1 MTEEAVNPEAHS
13 VEIKIG
19 FVYVVL
25 GPMKIKNADLY
36 ITGSNSKMLST
47 DILTRFRGGR
57 DKIRVNSLPLRNF
70 IRLTKAIN
78 MTLVHLILQTMKKP
92 VIFSN
97 HRFTVSTDN
106 YATHF
111 RA

>member
-1 MTEEAVNPEAHS
+1 MAEEAVNPEAHS
-13 VEIKIG
+13 VEIKID

-78 MTLVHLILQTMKKP
+78 MTLDIESIVG
-92 VIFSN
+92 
-97 HRFTVSTDN
+97 
-106 YATHF
+106 
-111 RA
+111 

>member
-1 MTEEAVNPEAHS
+1 MAEEAVNPEAHS
-13 VEIKIG
+13 VEIKID
-19 FVYVVL
+19 FVL

-57 DKIRVNSLPLRNF
+57 DKICVNSLPLRNF

-78 MTLVHLILQTMKKP
+78 ILQTIKKP

>member
-1 MTEEAVNPEAHS
+1 MAEEAVNPEAHS
-13 VEIKIG
+13 VEIKID
-19 FVYVVL
+19 FVDFVL

-47 DILTRFRGGR
+47 DILTRFRGVR
-57 DKIRVNSLPLRNF
+57 DKIRVNSLPLLNF

-78 MTLVHLILQTMKKP
+78 MTLVHLILQTIKKP

-97 HRFTVSTDN
+97 HRFTVSADSYVTDL
-106 YATHF
+106 